1 MREEIEKGKC
11 EEKKMNEDEKIKEI
25 EKKETDIA
33 VRVPIWE
40 GKYVRLSIVA
50 DSKKE

>member
-1 MREEIEKGKC
+1 
-11 EEKKMNEDEKIKEI
+11 MNEDEKTKEI

-40 GKYVRLSIVA
+40 GKYVSLSIVA
-50 DSKKE
+50 DSKKGEERKMKLERRKREK